1 MSAQTRRAPAELRHL
16 RLLEPVEQPVAG
28 WRVAVRGVL
37 TSLVLGAVILLAALL
52 VESQR

>member
-1 MSAQTRRAPAELRHL
+1 MSAQTRRATAEPRHM
-16 RLLEPVEQPVAG
+16 RLVGPVEQPVAR